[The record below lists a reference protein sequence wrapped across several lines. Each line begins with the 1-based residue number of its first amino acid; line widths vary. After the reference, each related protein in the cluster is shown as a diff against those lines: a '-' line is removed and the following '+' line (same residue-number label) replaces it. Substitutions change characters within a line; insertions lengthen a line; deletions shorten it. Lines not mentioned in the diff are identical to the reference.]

1 MSVIF
6 THLKNTSLSRTL
18 CFNFLFFLS
27 LHLSFFFFASSC
39 KGSWRR
45 GSWKVVYRV
54 FDYILEIWWWIII
67 LRCVKGVVV
76 VILHL
81 HVKVKLLFK
90 CRLRWDLSLFLFFFF
105 FVMIIF
111 LGFFQNLI
119 KKISFF
125 CFHGCLLR
133 FLELCNEK
141 PFLYFAWAE
150 NWFSCNLWH
159 RIVGSW
165 ILGSLSSLLSFVAMH
180 VWINK
185 LKWCR

>member
-90 CRLRWDLSLFLFFFF
+90 CRLRWDLSLFLFFFYFCHDHLSGILPKSHKKDF
-105 FVMIIF
+105 FFLFPWMFTKISWVVQWKTLLVLRLSRKLIF
-111 LGFFQNLI
+111 LQLMTQNCWFLNFG
-119 KKISFF
+119 KSF
-125 CFHGCLLR
+125 LV
-133 FLELCNEK
+133 
-141 PFLYFAWAE
+141 
-150 NWFSCNLWH
+150 
-159 RIVGSW
+159 IV
-165 ILGSLSSLLSFVAMH
+165 ICCHACMD
-180 VWINK
+180 
-185 LKWCR
+185 